1 MAIPYGPKGSGD
13 IRRANPLPRGMSSF
27 PVVGKGLGGLPVR
40 ATSGPAFPEP
50 EAIVFYTT
58 SANRLDVF
66 DAKWNRVTST
76 YVTTQPTVSASGSM
90 EQMWKPPR
98 QRKYMGMGSFARD
111 ANTDGAVI
119 DISVT
124 PWVVYENYTAI
135 GTDGSGNS
143 IIRNMAP
150 GPGGFVAGFSQDTAG
165 DEAVCNITTKVE
177 TTGQPSTFTATS
189 GAGTMK
195 VYGNYLYQMRNNG
208 TTRFLFTSGTLSLA
222 GSNSSPNSS
231 DSYEC
236 SIAVA
241 PDDSVI
247 YALRIDTLHTLT
259 PAIDTAAPSILLTS
273 YGFAAGEA
281 MEISPDGR
289 WLLICG
295 RNTSGSDGRVLVMN
309 TETRDIT
316 VMSVPTG
323 TTNARFVGCAWY
335 PDSDQYVVSGYGGA
349 RTHYGKRTA
358 GGSLKNLYADLF
370 GSTGSTHGVAI
381 IEKAT

>member
-1 MAIPYGPKGSGD
+1 MTYPYGPKGSGD

-40 ATSGPAFPEP
+40 VEGPAFPPP
-50 EAIVFYTT
+50 EAIVFYTN

-66 DAKWNRVTST
+66 DANFKRVTST
-76 YVTTQPTVSASGSM
+76 YVTTQPTVSADGSM

-98 QRKYMGMGSFARD
+98 QRKYMGMGSFARSP
-111 ANTDGAVI
+111 ATAGAVI

-124 PWVVYENYTAI
+124 PWVVHENYTAI
-135 GTDGSGNS
+135 GTDGSGNA

-150 GPGGFVAGFSQDTAG
+150 GPAGFVAGFSQDSAG
-165 DEAVCNITTKVE
+165 DEAVCNITTKAEV
-177 TTGQPSTFTATS
+177 TGQPSLFTATS

-208 TTRFLFTSGTLSLA
+208 TTRFLFTGGTLSLA
-222 GSNSSPNSS
+222 GSNSTPNSS
-231 DSYEC
+231 NSSDC
-236 SIAVA
+236 SIAA
-241 PDDSVI
+241 SPDDSVV
-247 YALRIDTLHTLT
+247 YALRVDTLHTLT

-273 YGFAAGEA
+273 YGFERGEA
-281 MEISPDGR
+281 IETSPDGK

-295 RNTSGSDGRVLVMN
+295 VNTSGSDGRVLVMN

-323 TTNARFVGCAWY
+323 STNARFVGCAWY
-335 PDSDQYVVSGYGGA
+335 PDSDQYIVSGYIGA

-358 GGSLKNLYADLF
+358 GGSLKNLYTDLF
-370 GSTGSTHGVAI
+370 SSTGSTFGVAI

>member
-40 ATSGPAFPEP
+40 VEGPASPPP
-50 EAIVFYTT
+50 EAIVFY
-58 SANRLDVF
+58 SNGAVGPLDVF
-66 DAKWNRVTST
+66 DAKWNRITNT

-98 QRKYMGMGSFARD
+98 QRKYMGMGSFAQG
-111 ANTDGAVI
+111 ANTKGAVI

-135 GTDGSGNS
+135 GTDGTGNS

-150 GPGGFVAGFSQDTAG
+150 GPGGFVAGFSQDTAN

-177 TTGQPSTFTATS
+177 TTGQPTFFTAAT

-195 VYGNYLYQMRNNG
+195 VYGNHLYQLRNNG
-208 TTRFLFTSGTLSLA
+208 VGKFLFTSGTLSLVA
-222 GSNSSPNSS
+222 SSTLFSAS
-231 DSYEC
+231 GYEC
-236 SIAVA
+236 SFAVSS
-241 PDDSVI
+241 DDSIVYVLNSSNIFI
-247 YALRIDTLHTLT
+247 YDSALTGYTQVSL
-259 PAIDTAAPSILLTS
+259 AAFGFS
-273 YGFAAGEA
+273 YGEA
-281 MEISPDGR
+281 LEISPDNK
-289 WLLICG
+289 WLLIGG
-295 RNTSGSDGRVLVMN
+295 RHTSGSNGVVAIMN
-309 TETRDIT
+309 TATNDVQ

-323 TTNARFVGCAWY
+323 STNARFVGCAWY
-335 PDSDQYVVSGYGGA
+335 PDSDQYIVSGYSGA

-358 GGSLKNLYADLF
+358 GGSLKNLYTDLF
-370 GSTGSTHGVAI
+370 GGTGSTFGVAI